1 MKKMSFTEIRLRGEE
16 KIAFWWRQSSACQC
30 SVFSLLGKTDFLPLT
45 SVVSS
50 LFSKINQTL
59 NGNHNV
65 PAELY
70 CQTRT
75 WELQHSCELIL
86 LHQGSGFTWLH
97 SYLIPHL
104 ILLSCALPQQYNFHV
119 ALWSCSD
126 IFKVWLLCMS
136 QRVSS
141 SRWVVFHFKS
151 CLSRWIPGGWVE
163 SRREVRHKI
172 LSV

>member
-75 WELQHSCELIL
+75 WELQHLCELIL

-97 SYLIPHL
+97 SYLISFSFPVPCHNSTIFML
-104 ILLSCALPQQYNFHV
+104 LFGVVQIFSKSDSYAWAKGYLHHTKLFSILNL
-119 ALWSCSD
+119 
-126 IFKVWLLCMS
+126 
-136 QRVSS
+136 
-141 SRWVVFHFKS
+141 VFQDGF
-151 CLSRWIPGGWVE
+151 LVGE
-163 SRREVRHKI
+163 
-172 LSV
+172 